1 MATLTIRNL
10 DEVVKKN
17 LRISAAMHGCSME
30 EEARRILR
38 GALVQEDDQKGLGSR
53 IHERF
58 AKIGGVDLALPARS
72 MPRPPLDPTGGDK

>member
-10 DEVVKKN
+10 DETVKKN
-17 LRISAAMHGCSME
+17 LRINAAMHGCSME

-38 GALVQEDDQKGLGSR
+38 GALVQADDKKGLGSR

-72 MPRPPLDPTGGDK
+72 MPRPPLDLTGEDQ